1 MFASFENSL
10 LRLFFKMLFKNRLTN
25 IFLNYLP
32 LPCVNGL
39 LTMSVIMT
47 IQIYFFN
54 FPDLMKQVLFIV
66 HVLQIKKMMS
76 EEIQLPD
83 PSNRAGEQRYCRLG

>member
-1 MFASFENSL
+1 
-10 LRLFFKMLFKNRLTN
+10 
-25 IFLNYLP
+25 
-32 LPCVNGL
+32 
-39 LTMSVIMT
+39 MSVIMT

-54 FPDLMKQVLFIV
+54 LPDLMKQVLFFV

-83 PSNRAGEQRYCRLG
+83 PSNRAESKGIVA